1 MKIRSNLILLLILPF
16 LVLHTQEKG
25 LISITNLRANLEVL
39 ASDEFEGREAA
50 TRGDRL
56 SQLFIISELKKS
68 GVKPLP
74 EYPDYRMPVELTLTK
89 ISDKSTFTLDMG
101 VGEVKKVVR
110 FGEEIVSWSKYRSDT
125 VLNYPV
131 IFAGYGLEVPEQ
143 GWNDYEG
150 LDVRGKLVIIASG
163 VPKAL
168 NPENDPAVEEEYSG
182 AKLFT
187 AYGKGAAGIIFTGD
201 KSIEEEW
208 SSLSK
213 PAISLPSK
221 ASTRNP
227 GRGVFLMKEEGLK
240 KLLSGSPLSYAEYI
254 QKKEAGEKLPV
265 FVLGVSG
272 TLDIMAKQEA
282 GYTTNIIGYVEGSD
296 PVLKE
301 EFVAL
306 GAHYDHVGIDRGQ
319 VYNGADD
326 DGSGIVAVLEAA
338 RALVSAKKIKRSVLV
353 VLHGA
358 EEKGL
363 LGASYLS
370 DNFGR
375 MDKIIAQ
382 INIDMVGREHQD
394 SIYSVGSDKISSE
407 LKAIVEEVNKKTV
420 KFAFNYKFDEP
431 DDPNRIYERSD
442 HYHYARKG
450 IPVVFFYD
458 YMLEDYHK
466 PTDDIEKINFE
477 KIRKVSELMYHLSI
491 RLANLDKRLT
501 PDERPD

>member
-1 MKIRSNLILLLILPF
+1 MNKRSQILLFLIIPF
-16 LVLHTQEKG
+16 IFLSAQEKD
-25 LISITNLRANLEVL
+25 IINITNLKANLEVL
-39 ASDEFEGREAA
+39 ASDEFEGRETA

-56 SQLFIISELKKS
+56 AQLFIISELKKS

-74 EYPDYRMPVELTLTK
+74 EYPDFRMPIELTLTK
-89 ISDKSTFTLDMG
+89 TSDKSKFTVDMG
-101 VGEVKKVVR
+101 EGKEKKVIK
-110 FGEEIVSWSKYRSDT
+110 FGEDIVSWSKYRSDT
-125 VLNYPV
+125 VLNYQV
-131 IFAGYGLEVPEQ
+131 VFAGYGLDVPELD
-143 GWNDYEG
+143 WDDYEG
-150 LDVRGKLVIIASG
+150 LDVRGKLVIIAPG

-168 NPENDPAVEEEYSG
+168 NPENDPRVEEELSG
-182 AKLFT
+182 AKIYA
-187 AYGKGAAGIIFTGD
+187 AYGKGVAGIILVGD

-208 SSLSK
+208 SSLGK

-221 ASTRNP
+221 TSTRNP
-227 GRGVFLMKEEGLK
+227 RSGVFLMREEGLT
-240 KLLSGSPLSYAEYI
+240 KLLAGSPLSPEEYI
-254 QKKEAGEKLPV
+254 QKSSAGVKLPA
-265 FVLGVSG
+265 FQLGQSG
-272 TLDIMAKQEA
+272 TLVIIASQEK
-282 GYTTNIIGYVEGSD
+282 GYTTNIIGYIEGSD

-306 GAHYDHVGIDRGQ
+306 GAHYDHVGIDRGK

-326 DGSGIVAVLEAA
+326 DGSGIVAVLETA
-338 RALVSAKKIKRSVLV
+338 RALVREKKFKRSVLV
-353 VLHGA
+353 VFHGA

-382 INIDMVGREHQD
+382 INMDMVGREHPD
-394 SIYSVGSDKISSE
+394 SIYSVGSAKISSE

-420 KFAFNYKFDEP
+420 NFAFNYKFDEP

-466 PTDDIEKINFE
+466 PGDDIEKINFE
-477 KIRKVSELMYHLSI
+477 KIKKVSELIYHLSI

-501 PDERPD
+501 PDEQAD

>member
-1 MKIRSNLILLLILPF
+1 MKIHFQLILFLFVPLLF
-16 LVLHTQEKG
+16 LNAQEKD

-68 GVKPLP
+68 GIKPLP
-74 EYPDYRMPVELTLTK
+74 EYPDFRMPVELVLTK
-89 ISDKSTFTLDMG
+89 ISNKSTFSLDPG
-101 VGEVKKVVR
+101 AGQEKKVIK
-110 FGEEIVSWSKYRSDT
+110 FGEDIVSWSKYRSDT
-125 VLNYPV
+125 VLNYQV
-131 IFAGYGLEVPEQ
+131 VFVGYGLDVPEL

-150 LDVRGKLVIIASG
+150 LDVKGKLVIIASG
-163 VPKAL
+163 VPKVL
-168 NPENDPAVEEEYSG
+168 NPTGDPTVEEELSS
-182 AKLFT
+182 AKLYS
-187 AYGKGAAGIIFTGD
+187 AYGKGAAGLVFAGD
-201 KSIEEEW
+201 RSIEEEW

-221 ASTRNP
+221 SSRRNP
-227 GRGVFLMKEEGLK
+227 RSGVFLMREAGLT
-240 KLLSGSPLSYAEYI
+240 KLLSGSQLSPEEYI
-254 QKKEAGEKLPV
+254 QKAGAGEKLPR
-265 FVLGVSG
+265 FQLGQSA
-272 TLDIMAKQEA
+272 TFDIKATQEQ
-282 GYTTNIIGYVEGSD
+282 GYTTNIIGYIEGSD
-296 PVLKE
+296 PVLKD
-301 EFVAL
+301 EFVAI
-306 GAHYDHVGIDRGQ
+306 GAHYDHVGIDRGK

-326 DGSGIVAVLEAA
+326 DGSGIVAVLESA
-338 RALVSAKKIKRSVLV
+338 RALVSAKKIKRSVLI

-382 INIDMVGREHQD
+382 INIDMVGREHPD
-394 SIYSVGSDKISSE
+394 SIYSVGSAKISPE
-407 LKAIVEEVNKKTV
+407 LKTIVEEVNKKTV
-420 KFAFNYKFDEP
+420 NFAFNYKFDEP

-458 YMLEDYHK
+458 YMLEDYHQ
-466 PTDDIEKINFE
+466 PGDDVEKINFE
-477 KIRKVSELMYHLSI
+477 KIKKISELIYHLSI
-491 RLANLDKRLT
+491 RLTNLDTRLRT
-501 PDERPD
+501 DQQAE